1 MVKKIFLA
9 AAVFGAPAL
18 FAAEEAA
25 PMADAAVEA
34 AAAAP
39 VAEEA
44 APVAEEAAQ

>member
-1 MVKKIFLA
+1 MVKKILLA

-34 AAAAP
+34 AAP
-39 VAEEA
+39 VAEEAA